1 MMKTKILAM
10 VLILAAGSM
19 LSFASAQERIKALIK
34 KCETIESVD
43 MNIIKSRRSA
53 TSYAESSASQDNKP
67 ATTSSTT
74 KGPLEES
81 VITVSIH
88 DNETL
93 VNEFLAAF
101 KAEEENATDVM
112 SSKKDGKIVPSHYN
126 FEDGLSFSFS
136 MRDKANATITQMND
150 GGRKRVYAP
159 RSDVRSRV
167 IKD

>member
-1 MMKTKILAM
+1 MKTKVLAM

-43 MNIIKSRRSA
+43 MNVIKSRRSA
-53 TSYAESSASQDNKP
+53 TSSAESSASQDNKP

-81 VITVSIH
+81 VITVVIH
-88 DNETL
+88 DNEAL

-101 KAEEENATDVM
+101 KAEEENATNVI
-112 SSKKDGKIVPSHYN
+112 SNKKGGKIVPNLYS
-126 FEDGLSFSFS
+126 FEGGMNFSFS

-150 GGRKRVYAP
+150 GGRKREYVP
-159 RSDVRSRV
+159 RGRD
-167 IKD
+167 